1 MAVRREVRTRLT
13 LPALIAAVVV
23 VLSGFSVGH
32 ARAESP
38 TVVVDHGGTS
48 YAVMPG
54 SGSAVV
60 RLSLSGPPAAAT
72 SVTIALAGTGA
83 SGPVFVSSRRTL
95 TFTPADWNVPQ
106 PVRIISLRDFGTAA
120 FRVTGP
126 GVADGVIQVYSSTIP
141 LPPNVNQSC
150 RITHSTHSWPGGFA
164 TTATVTNTGTAPI
177 TDWTVSAL
185 FDGDEQVVGSWPGEW
200 GQYGRGAAFA
210 ALPGQRVLTPGASV
224 TIGFHGRYTQRVG
237 GPWLRCTPEPYLL
250 PTTTP
255 TPTTT
260 PGSSS

>member
-1 MAVRREVRTRLT
+1 MVVRREVLSRLT
-13 LPALIAAVVV
+13 LPALLAAVVV
-23 VLSGFSVGH
+23 VLSGFSAGY

-38 TVVVDHGGTS
+38 AVVVDHGGTS

-60 RLSLSGPPAAAT
+60 RLSLSSPPATAT
-72 SVTIALAGTGA
+72 TVTIALAGTGA

-120 FRVTGP
+120 FSVTGP
-126 GVADGVIQVYSSTIP
+126 GVTGGLIQVYASTIP
-141 LPPNVNQSC
+141 LPPNLNQSC

-164 TTATVTNTGTAPI
+164 ITATVTNTGTAPI

-185 FDGDEQVVGSWPGEW
+185 FGGDETVVGSWPGQW

-210 ALPGQRVLTPGASV
+210 AQPGQRLLAPGTSV
-224 TIGFHGRYTQRVG
+224 TIGFHGRFTHQAG

-255 TPTTT
+255 SPSPTQA
-260 PGSSS
+260 SSG